1 MANGKKQMSI
11 SVVPRGR
18 HIKDNKRKRLCRSC
32 HSDVHGLYS
41 EAFKKKYGKNRA
53 DFIKVKTLMPKG
65 GFTLNKCGLDNGI
78 ESKYATPD
86 GCTNPN
92 CDDDC
97 LLQDM
102 GDDNG
107 IHK

>member
-1 MANGKKQMSI
+1 MFIWCRCDLCGKWKETDEHH
-11 SVVPRGR
+11 VVPRGR

-65 GFTLNKCGLDNGI
+65 GFYI
-78 ESKYATPD
+78 E
-86 GCTNPN
+86 
-92 CDDDC
+92 
-97 LLQDM
+97 
-102 GDDNG
+102 
-107 IHK
+107 